1 MKYSELKEVQMSE
14 LWEGFAKYV
23 GVSGIIALM
32 LVGAYVAS
40 VFVPAQLPPGFEQ
53 VMLLVVGYYFGK
65 NGGNIVNAFAKVVR
79 R

>member
-1 MKYSELKEVQMSE
+1 MSGF
-14 LWEGFAKYV
+14 WEGFAKYV
-23 GVSGIIALM
+23 GVSGVIALM

-65 NGGNIVNAFAKVVR
+65 NGTNIVNAFASKLR

>member
-1 MKYSELKEVQMSE
+1 MISF
-14 LWEGFAKYV
+14 WEGFAKYV

-32 LVGAYVAS
+32 LVGAYVAA

-65 NGGNIVNAFAKVVR
+65 NGRNFVNAFTAKVR

>member
-1 MKYSELKEVQMSE
+1 MKYSVLKGVGMTGF
-14 LWEGFAKYV
+14 WDDFAKYV
-23 GVSGIIALM
+23 GVSGVIALM

-65 NGGNIVNAFAKVVR
+65 NGHNIVNAFTAKVR

>member
-1 MKYSELKEVQMSE
+1 MKYSALKEVQMTAF
-14 LWEGFAKYV
+14 WEGFAKYV
-23 GVSGIIALM
+23 GVSGVIALM

-65 NGGNIVNAFAKVVR
+65 NGHNIVNAFAKAVR